1 MWLIVP
7 TALETAISFGNH
19 ESMRLSGLRRG
30 VSEAMAQVVFCSTIG
45 RAYQR
50 DLEHLLFFNARQPSV
65 RAAVVEALERYGAP
79 SIKHEEDALRVIVSG
94 YPGAQCLFAL
104 AETGDPPELLGAV
117 IYVRSPA
124 DTLTILHLAVSD
136 DTVTEDDQNP
146 LIVVRLVHRV
156 RQLARSIRGVKWVH
170 VLYSRG
176 GGFRIPI
183 QPTGRHALT
192 NGPGP

>member
-1 MWLIVP
+1 MAPCWISSFRIS
-7 TALETAISFGNH
+7 LETATSFGNY

-45 RAYQR
+45 RAYQH
-50 DLEHLLFFNARQPSV
+50 DLEHLLFFNARQTSV

-94 YPGAQCLFAL
+94 YPGEQCLFAL
-104 AETGDPPELLGAV
+104 AETEDPPDLLGAV

-136 DTVTEDDQNP
+136 DTLTEDDQNP
-146 LIVVRLVHRV
+146 LLVVRLVHRV

-176 GGFRIPI
+176 GGVRIPI
-183 QPTGRHALT
+183 QPTGRHA
-192 NGPGP
+192 